1 MPAMWHIALLSRASH
16 ELRRYSRIFPNV
28 KSVQL
33 SQTVLKGYYHEKEG
47 IMQQTWNIEMMKQR
61 LWKQV
66 PETCEI
72 REIHLPHELEGGDDA
87 QSMTFDIAV
96 CLAFVSEQMVT
107 ADPCFHSVCIK
118 ADDGWSYW
126 SKKLASWANF
136 VVWLAF
142 WFGLAYVV
150 VPRVRINKND
160 TGFDFQVGNA
170 FWLMLYT
177 ALHTG
182 SLSYLV
188 QTSDVA
194 ET

>member
-1 MPAMWHIALLSRASH
+1 MPAMWHIALLSHASH

-87 QSMTFDIAV
+87 QSMTFDIA
-96 CLAFVSEQMVT
+96 
-107 ADPCFHSVCIK
+107 

-126 SKKLASWANF
+126 SKELASWANF
-136 VVWLAF
+136 VGWLAF
-142 WFGLAYVV
+142 WFDLAYVV
-150 VPRVRINKND
+150 VLRDRINKND
-160 TGFDFQVGNA
+160 TGFDFHVGNA